1 MKTALGS
8 GYGERE
14 GEREEGE
21 EREEREEK
29 EGEGE
34 RGKSLFF
41 CVVLFNHHGS
51 VEHSE

>member
-8 GYGERE
+8 GYGGRE
-14 GEREEGE
+14 G